1 MRFESTLWPIGR
13 ADRSQPT
20 TAGGNMT
27 DQSSHST
34 DYDGVGHAATDAR
47 SGMTKTERAE
57 LVRIVRLNYKVARAT
72 VDQRQ
77 ADVLADVEEQIA
89 TDWESHDK
97 QWREACGETEDEIRD
112 LNQRIRERFQELGLP
127 GEDAP
132 SVWVHNGKGGENGDR
147 GRREELRRVA
157 RTRTAA
163 DAQKAQ
169 LGLDAAEAKMLTQ
182 LAAGALSSNEARA
195 FLADV
200 PEIGQLMPVLDLAQ
214 LRLMEGSGENLLPF

>member
-1 MRFESTLWPIGR
+1 
-13 ADRSQPT
+13 
-20 TAGGNMT
+20 MT

-97 QWREACGETEDEIRD
+97 QWREACGETEDDIRD
-112 LNQRIRERFQELGLP
+112 LNQRIRERFQELACLVRTRHRCGCITVK
-127 GEDAP
+127 A
-132 SVWVHNGKGGENGDR
+132 
-147 GRREELRRVA
+147 A
-157 RTRTAA
+157 RTAIVAVVRSCV
-163 DAQKAQ
+163 
-169 LGLDAAEAKMLTQ
+169 E
-182 LAAGALSSNEARA
+182 
-195 FLADV
+195 
-200 PEIGQLMPVLDLAQ
+200 
-214 LRLMEGSGENLLPF
+214 